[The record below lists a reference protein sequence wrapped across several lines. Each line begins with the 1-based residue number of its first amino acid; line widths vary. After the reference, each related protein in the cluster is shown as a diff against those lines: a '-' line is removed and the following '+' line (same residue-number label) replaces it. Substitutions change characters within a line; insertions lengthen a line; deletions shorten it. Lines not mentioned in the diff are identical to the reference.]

1 MEKITITEAFNRIA
15 RKHGHAD
22 WEIARY
28 GLAPHHLHVLIIE
41 VMELY
46 VESKWDEACQLQINS
61 CLNNL
66 RPTFSQGQAY
76 GDIASAPKPKFN
88 ATQEKR

>member
-15 RKHGHAD
+15 WKHRHSD
-22 WEIARY
+22 WEIAQFR
-28 GLAPHHLHVLIIE
+28 LDKHRLRVLIIE
-41 VMELY
+41 VVELY
-46 VESKWDEACQLQINS
+46 AESKWEEACQLQINS

-66 RPTFSQGQAY
+66 SPKFSDTQAY